1 MDNIKQIILNNDN
14 VHYLSY
20 IWKEWGISEKN
31 KGETMFRR
39 VFCLTFVL
47 VAVGGGIPLKAEKL
61 AVLPQV
67 MQPNFIAITEQRV
80 YVVEESAKIHIFA
93 RSPKGIVFEKT
104 FGQAGEGPGEF
115 DWIHQMRPLKDHLEI
130 PTQGKFA
137 RYTLDGKLIDE
148 VKLPFRVFKN
158 WIFRVGENYVAR
170 DWRFDNKE
178 TTATISLYAKDL
190 KLIRELGTHAEAGGA
205 TKINLVAEYYS
216 ARVAGEKI
224 FLVESGKATIVKIHD
239 RDGVLEREVR
249 LPLPPLK
256 VTKALQEAII
266 KPFKEQPDMKSR
278 WEAFSAR
285 LTFPDFT
292 PGLDFFTVVDD
303 KIITR
308 TYQYRENAVEFV
320 IFNLQG
326 KELQRRFL
334 PYTGRLNNGCL
345 FCFSGGRFYFLR
357 ENLDEETWELHGEKV
372 W

>member
-1 MDNIKQIILNNDN
+1 MLKIL
-14 VHYLSY
+14 
-20 IWKEWGISEKN
+20 
-31 KGETMFRR
+31 
-39 VFCLTFVL
+39 FCLTFVL
-47 VAVGGGIPLKAEKL
+47 VAVGGGISLKAEKL

-67 MQPNFIAITEQRV
+67 LRPNFIAVTEQRV

-137 RYTLDGKLIDE
+137 RYTLDGRLIDE

-158 WIFRVGENYVAR
+158 WIFRVGDNYVAR

-178 TTATISLYAKDL
+178 TAATISLYAKDL
-190 KLIRELGTHAEAGGA
+190 KLIRELGTHTEPGGA
-205 TKINLVAEYYS
+205 TKIKLAAEHYS

-224 FLVESGKATIVKIHD
+224 FLVKSGKETIVKIYD
-239 RDGVLEREVR
+239 RDGVPESEVR
-249 LPLPPLK
+249 LPLPPIK
-256 VTKALQEAII
+256 VTKVLQEVII
-266 KPFKEQPDMKSR
+266 KPIQEEPGMKSR
-278 WEAFSAR
+278 WETFSAR
-285 LTFPDFT
+285 ISFPDYT
-292 PGLDFFTVVDD
+292 PGLDYFIVVDD

-308 TYQYRENAVEFV
+308 TYQYRENVVEFV
-320 IFNLQG
+320 IFDLRG

-345 FCFSGGRFYFLR
+345 FCFSGGRFIISVKISTRRLGNCTAKKCGDAPERRRPYLP
-357 ENLDEETWELHGEKV
+357 
-372 W
+372 